1 MNISEMEVAISN
13 MQQAFDEIQMP
24 RTQFVLQHFVVGA
37 QDTEPQQYHQC
48 VLELQIKY
56 DAIRRALLQQKKIE
70 LQIERLEAKDDELAS
85 INADIKRLDL
95 EGMNRALLGA
105 MREFEALYLIFQ
117 SFPHRYT
124 RAELDAAQGD
134 YWAKRLLRQAETE
147 RQATGV
153 VGVGNREALAQIGYL
168 PQPQLG
174 GQDEH
179 KIHQLPPV
187 QP

>member
-1 MNISEMEVAISN
+1 MNINEIEIAIAD
-13 MQQAFDEIQMP
+13 MQNAFNEIQMP
-24 RTQFVLQHFVVGA
+24 RTPFVLQHFVVGA
-37 QDTEPQQYHQC
+37 QGTEPQQYHQC

-70 LQIERLEAKDDELAS
+70 LQIERLDAKNDEIAS

-105 MREFEALYLIFQ
+105 MREFGALYQIFQ
-117 SFPHRYT
+117 SFPCQYT
-124 RAELDAAQGD
+124 RAELDAAQGE

-153 VGVGNREALAQIGYL
+153 VGVGNRDALAQIGYS
-168 PQPQLG
+168 PQPQLEG
-174 GQDEH
+174 HDD
-179 KIHQLPPV
+179 KVHQLPSI

>member
-1 MNISEMEVAISN
+1 MNINEIETAIAD
-13 MQQAFDEIQMP
+13 MQSAFDEIQMP
-24 RTQFVLQHFVVGA
+24 RTPFVLKHFVVGA

-48 VLELQIKY
+48 VLELQIKH

-70 LQIERLEAKDDELAS
+70 LQIERLEAQDDALAD

-105 MREFEALYLIFQ
+105 MREFGALYQIFQ

-124 RAELDAAQGD
+124 RAELDAAQGE
-134 YWAKRLLRQAETE
+134 YWAKRLLRQAQTE
-147 RQATGV
+147 VEATGI
-153 VGVGNREALAQIGYL
+153 VGVGNREALAQIGYS
-168 PQPQLG
+168 PQEQLEG
-174 GQDEH
+174 HNGEV
-179 KIHQLPPV
+179 HQLPPV